1 MYEWKLFGIVVSSAS
16 ILVTLVILIFVL
28 AYSKTRH
35 EKYKRAL
42 RIELDNTDENGNT
55 VRLASLSR
63 IYRQFFS
70 NEPSAAAAAAVAASQ
85 NNQLSKALM
94 PPNKLQQPL
103 SQPPPLQLQNRSD
116 SKVILVDGN
125 KRILSSSTATNRQ
138 VRQSM
143 SSDDTDMVRIDESTS
158 SGVVSSSG
166 GKMGISPVTMTT
178 SRSNYV
184 SLKHKQSSRSNRITP
199 VDNYY

>member
-28 AYSKTRH
+28 AYSKVRH

-42 RIELDNTDENGNT
+42 RLELDNTDENGNT
-55 VRLASLSR
+55 IRLASLSR

-70 NEPSAAAAAAVAASQ
+70 NEPTGG
-85 NNQLSKALM
+85 NNQVKALL
-94 PPNKLQQPL
+94 PATKLQQPGPPL
-103 SQPPPLQLQNRSD
+103 PPPPLHLGNHRSD
-116 SKVILVDGN
+116 SKIIVVDTN
-125 KRILSSSTATNRQ
+125 KRILSSSTGTNRQ

-143 SSDDTDMVRIDESTS
+143 SSDDTDLVRIDESS
-158 SGVVSSSG
+158 SSSG
-166 GKMGISPVTMTT
+166 GGGGGSKLGASPITMTT

-184 SLKHKQSSRSNRITP
+184 SVKPKQSSRSNNRITP